1 MTDKEL
7 RKLKRAELLE
17 ILFYL
22 RKELD
27 ELKAENAAL
36 TERIDELTKMSQR
49 AEFSF
54 SEESREELL
63 KSIRSIVEDCLGG
76 NAPPGSKKSIRA
88 SQESDCYGRF

>member
-36 TERIDELTKMSQR
+36 TVRIDELTKSSHG
-49 AEFSF
+49 AELIFP
-54 SEESREELL
+54 EESREELL
-63 KSIRSIVEDCLGG
+63 VSIRSVVEECLSGR
-76 NAPPGSKKSIRA
+76 NSTGSKKSSKGKA
-88 SQESDCYGRF
+88 GK

>member
-17 ILFYL
+17 ILYYL

-27 ELKAENAAL
+27 ELKAENASL
-36 TERIDELTKMSQR
+36 TARIDELTKTSQR
-49 AEFSF
+49 AEFAL

-63 KSIRSIVEDCLGG
+63 KSFRSIVEVCLAG
-76 NAPPGSKKSIRA
+76 NAPPDNKNVPEG
-88 SQESDCYGRF
+88 ETGE

>member
-22 RKELD
+22 RKEFD

-36 TERIDELTKMSQR
+36 TARIDELTKTSHR
-49 AEFSF
+49 AELTF
-54 SEESREELL
+54 SEESREDLL
-63 KSIRSIVEDCLGG
+63 KSIRSIVEDCLAG
-76 NAPPGSKKSIRA
+76 NALSDSKNVPGAEVGK
-88 SQESDCYGRF
+88 

>member
-22 RKELD
+22 RKEFD

-36 TERIDELTKMSQR
+36 NARIDELTKTSHG
-49 AEFSF
+49 AKLTF
-54 SEESREELL
+54 SEESREDLL
-63 KSIRSIVEDCLGG
+63 KSIRSIVEDCLAE
-76 NAPPGSKKSIRA
+76 NARPDSKNIPEAEAGK
-88 SQESDCYGRF
+88 